1 MMQNVS
7 VVLPD
12 QVGDPAQGA
21 AAQTGGKMRLGGH
34 SGHK

>member
-12 QVGDPAQGA
+12 QVNT
-21 AAQTGGKMRLGGH
+21 AAQTEGKMRMGGH